1 MKRTR
6 VQSHCLFGVIACML
20 TAGCAS
26 TPSAPAVPQAP
37 VPPTSAQAGDKTII
51 AIMAQPAPGVPH
63 PSLPEFLGI
72 PQIFKG
78 GVGLFR
84 FARDRITARLGGMF
98 PGLEPRPPLLL
109 ITDPANLSPD
119 APPSVQAAAKVKQE
133 QEAGAQKA
141 KAAAFLATVGCGC
154 YEGVAEALGE
164 NLTDCNEEV
173 RYATVKALREVGGKS
188 CCSCGGN
195 SCCTPEIRKS
205 LMRLAWETD
214 ETGCFVERSQ
224 RVRRLARLTLETCC
238 GVDEIADE
246 TMPEE
251 GPESEEGQI
260 LSRNRRATEGART
273 AQSGVT
279 LAVDTERV
287 SGPASAPES
296 SVGDAAVPGANGGS
310 AVDHESSEGG
320 SARAAAPVSAS
331 NDSVVADGSVIQA
344 TAQPRQPLGR
354 VLAIVNGESITE
366 EMLMPEVRRR
376 MLSADPRE
384 TQSAA
389 AQGPRAMADD
399 QRAGDRAMERYSR
412 DALAEAIDRKLLAQT
427 ARKVLSAT
435 VLTRIE
441 GEVAQASGDSID
453 HLFADPGSRLA
464 RLETAMGQELLR
476 RQVDHD
482 PYVAPHEIEAAYT
495 MDQERYRE
503 PDEYRWRVY
512 KIDHQRVLE
521 LGGPTR
527 AVIDD
532 MIQYVRLRETGFQ
545 TPPPVGFDDSYVT
558 VERYDWMPLD
568 KVPGGLIRDRL
579 SGLRPGQAS
588 EVESTGT
595 ESSFVLVTHIRL
607 GQRQAMKD
615 VSPRIKA
622 EVLARR
628 RAEAEAAYVAQLRSR
643 AKIRLLPD
651 GELP

>member
-20 TAGCAS
+20 IAGCAS

-63 PSLPEFLGI
+63 PSLPEFLGV

-224 RVRRLARLTLETCC
+224 RVRRLARLTLKTCC
-238 GVDEIADE
+238 GVNEFIEE
-246 TMPEE
+246 TMPQE

-260 LSRNRRATEGART
+260 LSKNRRATEGTRT
-273 AQSGVT
+273 AESGMT
-279 LAVDTERV
+279 LAAGTEPASGLA
-287 SGPASAPES
+287 SGPETYS
-296 SVGDAAVPGANGGS
+296 GDAAPTGSSGGA
-310 AVDHESSEGG
+310 AVDHESSDRMSGQ
-320 SARAAAPVSAS
+320 SVATVS
-331 NDSVVADGSVIQA
+331 NDATAADGSVIQA

-354 VLAIVNGESITE
+354 VLANVNGEPITE
-366 EMLMPEVRRR
+366 EMLIPEVRRR

-384 TQSAA
+384 TESAA
-389 AQGPRAMADD
+389 ARGPRAMNGD
-399 QRAGDRAMERYSR
+399 QRGGDRSMERYLR
-412 DALAEAIDRKLLAQT
+412 EALAEAIDRKLLAQT
-427 ARKVLSAT
+427 ARKVLSAI
-435 VLTRIE
+435 VVTRIE

-453 HLFADPGSRLA
+453 HHFADPGSRLA
-464 RLETAMGQELLR
+464 RLETVLGQELLR

-495 MDQERYRE
+495 KGQDRYRE
-503 PDEYRWRVY
+503 PDQYQWKVY
-512 KIDHQRVLE
+512 KIDHQRALE
-521 LGGPTR
+521 RGGSTR
-527 AVIDD
+527 AGTVE

-545 TPPPVGFDDSYVT
+545 TPPPIGFDDSYVT

-568 KVPGGLIRDRL
+568 EVSGGVIRDRL

-628 RAEAEAAYVAQLRSR
+628 RAEAEAAYIAQLRSR